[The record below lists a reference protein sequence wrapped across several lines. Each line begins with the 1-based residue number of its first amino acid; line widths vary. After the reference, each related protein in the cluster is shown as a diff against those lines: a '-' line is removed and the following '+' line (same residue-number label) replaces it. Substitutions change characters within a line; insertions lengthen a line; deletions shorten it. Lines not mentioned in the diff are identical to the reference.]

1 MSQYMVPV
9 AVTVSFW
16 KRWISVMVILPFSHL
31 PSMALPEDAP
41 KSKAS
46 TCFMVVSSRARRD
59 ADALVCFFYCTMT
72 RARLSMGA
80 RVVRCAY
87 FVGIL

>member
-9 AVTVSFW
+9 AVTVSFE
-16 KRWISVMVILPFSHL
+16 KRWISVMVSRPSSYL

-46 TCFMVVSSRARRD
+46 TCFMVVSSAPGVCRAVS
-59 ADALVCFFYCTMT
+59 LVVFFIVT
-72 RARLSMGA
+72 
-80 RVVRCAY
+80 
-87 FVGIL
+87 